1 MGFNLGFNKSKSKD
15 TGTRDATSTT
25 TTTAP
30 DWLMDLLKTNTDKA
44 TTLASA
50 DPSSYVAGPNP
61 YQTAAVKTVGGL
73 TGSPENFK
81 ASADAIRG
89 LMGEGAK
96 TGADFMSRYESPY
109 KKDVVDAAMA
119 DFDASAGKT
128 RAAQKLDIAGQ
139 GAFGG
144 SGAALTRSATE
155 GELAR
160 ARNTGLSSLL
170 DNMFNRSAGYGM
182 QDADRSLQGQAQQL
196 AAARALADVSTGF
209 DANQRANA
217 GTAFDM
223 GTTLQG
229 IDQTQA
235 QAPLALQAWLNEN
248 GLSPLLQALFGKT
261 TNENEKTTGTGKTS
275 GFNAGLKFDTGDVG
289 KVMQA
294 MAGG

>member
-1 MGFNLGFNKSKSKD
+1 MGFNLGFNKSKSKE

-61 YQTAAVKTVGGL
+61 YQTAAIRTAGDL
-73 TGSPENFK
+73 TGSPWNFD
-81 ASADAIRG
+81 ASAQTIRS
-89 LMGEGAK
+89 LMGQGAQ
-96 TGADFMSRYESPY
+96 TGADFMSKYESPY

-119 DFDASAGKT
+119 DFDANAGKT
-128 RAAQKLDIAGQ
+128 RAAQKLDIANQ

-155 GELAR
+155 GELSR
-160 ARNTGLSSLL
+160 ARNSGLSNLL
-170 DNMFNRSAGYGM
+170 DTMFNRSASYGM
-182 QDADRSLQGQAQQL
+182 QDADRALQGQAQQI
-196 AAARALADVSTGF
+196 AAAKALTDLSTQF
-209 DANQRANA
+209 DANRRANA
-217 GTAFDM
+217 GTVFDM

-235 QAPLALQAWLNEN
+235 QAPLALQSWLNDN

-261 TNENEKTTGTGKTS
+261 TNENEKTTGSGKTTGFGASMSMRYGGGS
-275 GFNAGLKFDTGDVG
+275 G
-289 KVMQA
+289 
-294 MAGG
+294 GGSGG